1 MLATQRIASSSRV
14 YRSLLKRCRNTQ
26 NRSVHL
32 AHLPTLHNAKLE
44 IFKQHAFEPSQPYL
58 LPRGTF
64 TKSLPAISSW
74 FTNNP
79 PREGN
84 GVTPPAV
91 QLNTSY
97 LAPFSH
103 TTVPL
108 ELTTTNTD
116 GGTTFTRTETALSLF
131 LTHISTSQSSG
142 APPAGDQNLRIYL
155 AQCPLPTLP
164 ADLIASSLP
173 APIYV
178 TGAGKGD
185 IYDSSIWL
193 GMAPT
198 HTPLH
203 RDPNPN
209 LFVQLAGRKIV
220 RVFEPAVGR
229 ELFAQATAG
238 SGGGVRLGEEMM
250 AGEGRAALDAV
261 VWENVKV
268 APKQEQHAENR
279 VVGYEA
285 VLDAGDGMFIPK
297 GWWHSIKGVGDGIV
311 GSVNWWFR

>member
-1 MLATQRIASSSRV
+1 
-14 YRSLLKRCRNTQ
+14 
-26 NRSVHL
+26 VHL
-32 AHLPTLHNAKLE
+32 AHLPTLPDPTLE
-44 IFKQHAFEPSQPYL
+44 TFKHHAFEPSQPCL

-64 TKSLPAISSW
+64 IKSLPAVQSW

-79 PREGN
+79 PFHEHDEN
-84 GVTPPAV
+84 GTTPPV
-91 QLNTSY
+91 QLDIPK
-97 LAPFSH
+97 LEPFSDSI
-103 TTVPL
+103 VPL
-108 ELTTTNTD
+108 ELTTTNIN
-116 GGTTFTRTETALSLF
+116 GPPTFTRTEAPLSVF
-131 LTHISTSQSSG
+131 LAHISTLQSSREKV
-142 APPAGDQNLRIYL
+142 QNLRIYL

-164 ADLIASSLP
+164 SHLITSSLP
-173 APIYV
+173 APVYV
-178 TGAGKGD
+178 TSAGKGD
-185 IYDSSIWL
+185 VYDSSIWL

-220 RVFEPAVGR
+220 RVFEPGVGR
-229 ELFAQATAG
+229 ELFAQAGGAG
-238 SGGGVRLGEEMM
+238 GMRLGEEMM
-250 AGEGRAALDAV
+250 VGEGRAALDAV
-261 VWENVKV
+261 VWDNL
-268 APKQEQHAENR
+268 ALEQKCEGGGNDQSR